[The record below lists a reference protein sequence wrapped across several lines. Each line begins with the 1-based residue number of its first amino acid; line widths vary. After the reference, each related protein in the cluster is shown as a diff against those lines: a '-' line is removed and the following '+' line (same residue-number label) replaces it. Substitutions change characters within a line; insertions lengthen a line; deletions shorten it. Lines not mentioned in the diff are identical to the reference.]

1 MTDTVNTPVEGT
13 NTGNDAANAAPAA
26 NETATAGQ
34 PADAAAAQPHGEQEK
49 TSATP
54 AENTPKDG
62 DGKVTEADK
71 DNTSDKGAQEGSDPN
86 QNTGFDVEKL
96 KLPEGVTVTG
106 EQKEAFLKDAEALGI
121 TSQEGAQRFVDW
133 VLSKSKQYNDSVAKQ
148 QESDIGNLEKQW
160 DEEGK
165 KDPVLGKDY
174 DRNVSDAMETA
185 GQIFSPRTMEFL
197 KDTRFEKNPDFL
209 KDMLRLHK
217 ERADAELISGKTAIP
232 AQRIQRDSQ
241 GNPMLKFKQQLKT

>member
-1 MTDTVNTPVEGT
+1 MTDTVQNPAGET

-26 NETATAGQ
+26 NETVPAGQ
-34 PADAAAAQPHGEQEK
+34 PADTTAAQSTG
-49 TSATP
+49 TSATQ
-54 AENTPKDG
+54 DG
-62 DGKVTEADK
+62 NSPQNGEGKVTEAGK
-71 DNTSDKGAQEGSDPN
+71 DNTTDKVAQEGSN
-86 QNTGFDVEKL
+86 QTQDAGFEIEKL
-96 KLPEGVTVTG
+96 KLPEGVTVTD
-106 EQKEAFLKDAEALGI
+106 EQKAAFLKDAESLGI
-121 TSQEGAQRFVDW
+121 KSQDGAQRFVDW
-133 VLSKSKQYNDSVAKQ
+133 IINKSKQFDADVAKQ

-174 DRNVSDAMETA
+174 DKNVSDAMETA

-217 ERADAELISGKTAIP
+217 ERADAELISGKAAIP
-232 AQRIQRDSQ
+232 TERVQRDSQ
-241 GNPMLKFKQQLKT
+241 GRPMLKFKV